1 MTNIPRDESGTPLS
15 PPAPHME
22 PSAGDWR
29 VERDLALTAA
39 YMLLIDGRDSM
50 RVLSHGD
57 FDRMGRVLFHQ
68 HEEIKRLRDVVV
80 GLSTGWSKS

>member
-1 MTNIPRDESGTPLS
+1 
-15 PPAPHME
+15 ME

-57 FDRMGRVLFHQ
+57 LDRMARVLFHQ
-68 HEEIKRLRDVVV
+68 NEEIKLLRDVVV
-80 GLSTGWSKS
+80 GLSTGWSRS